1 MIGMSQM
8 DLLKAMNW
16 RYATKKMD
24 PTKKVPEDKVQ
35 RILEAIR
42 MTATSSGLQ
51 PYEIFVVTNTEVR
64 AKIQAVA
71 NNQAQITE
79 GSHLL
84 VFAAWNDY
92 TPDRINMMFDY
103 NNKVRGFV
111 NEGAENYRQMLLKNY
126 PAKGPDVNFQ
136 HAALQSYIALGTA
149 LIAAAEQEVDATP
162 MEGFKPAAVDE
173 ILGLPARGLR
183 STVLLPLGYREAD
196 KDWLV
201 NMKKVRRTNDKFITE
216 VK

>member
-1 MIGMSQM
+1 M

-24 PTKKVPEDKVQ
+24 TTKKVPEDKVQ

-103 NNKVRGFV
+103 NNEVRGFV

>member
-1 MIGMSQM
+1 M

-51 PYEIFVVTNTEVR
+51 PYEIFVVTNTDVR

-103 NNKVRGFV
+103 NNEVRGFV